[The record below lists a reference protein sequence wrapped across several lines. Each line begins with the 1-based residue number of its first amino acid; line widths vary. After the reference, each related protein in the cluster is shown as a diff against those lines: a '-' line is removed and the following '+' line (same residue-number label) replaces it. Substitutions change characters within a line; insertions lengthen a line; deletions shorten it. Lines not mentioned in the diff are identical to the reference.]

1 MHKNIGLVRNCRP
14 NDFGG
19 AEKYQIELAK
29 GLKSN
34 GFNPT
39 IITSSLKLQEE
50 AKKQNLSVIKAPFLI
65 QQNWSGYRN
74 LLLPIYFFWQIYLYL
89 WYRRIIKKNQLDVL
103 HLQSRDDL
111 IAGTLA
117 SKHLKK
123 RIIWTDHADF
133 RAFIFQNINL
143 PLKNFIGKYIYRLSK
158 KVHHITTISH
168 YEKTAIER
176 ILAPRKI
183 HNLSVI
189 YNGVYDFYQQKN
201 SQVVSK
207 NNFVFGFIGRICQEK
222 GIEELLAAFQK
233 LQSEKSNIL
242 LKIYGTGEEEYL
254 TKLKIQYTS
263 PNIQWCGFVSD
274 IKQAFQSFD
283 IFVLPTYKE
292 GLSLSI
298 LEAMMMQKIIITTDI
313 PENHELIQAQRNGYL
328 AKVKDPE
335 DLYLKFIEIVENPEK
350 SETFAKI
357 AREDYLAQF
366 NFSKIIQEQIIPLYQ
381 EDYE

>member
-335 DLYLKFIEIVENPEK
+335 DLYLKFIEIIENPAQAE
-350 SETFAKI
+350 SFAEI
-357 AREDYLAQF
+357 ARKDYLEKF
-366 NFSKIIQEQIIPLYQ
+366 NFNKIIQEQIVPLY
-381 EDYE
+381 

>member
-1 MHKNIGLVRNCRP
+1 MHKNIGLVRNCRL

-50 AKKQNLSVIKAPFLI
+50 AKKQNLSVVKAPFLL

-74 LLLPIYFFWQIYLYL
+74 LFLPIYFFWQIYLYF
-89 WYRRIIKKNQLDVL
+89 WYRKIIRKTKLDVL

-117 SKHLKK
+117 GKHLKK

-143 PLKNFIGKYIYRLSK
+143 PLKNFIGKYIYRLAKNVS
-158 KVHHITTISH
+158 HITTISN

-183 HNLSVI
+183 HNLSVV
-189 YNGVYDFYQQKN
+189 YNGVYDFYQQK
-201 SQVVSK
+201 SSAVVSK
-207 NNFVFGFIGRICQEK
+207 NDFVFGFIGRVCQEK

-242 LKIYGTGEEEYL
+242 LKIYGTGEKEYL
-254 TKLKIQYTS
+254 TKLKTQYTS
-263 PNIQWCGFVSD
+263 PNIQWYGFVSD
-274 IKQAFQSFD
+274 TKQAFQSFD

-328 AKVKDPE
+328 VKVKDPE
-335 DLYLKFIEIVENPEK
+335 DLYLKFIEIIENPEK
-350 SETFAKI
+350 SEAFAKI

>member
-1 MHKNIGLVRNCRP
+1 MNKNIGLVRNCRP

-34 GFNPT
+34 DFNPT

-74 LLLPIYFFWQIYLYL
+74 LFLLIYFFWQIYLYF
-89 WYRRIIKKNQLDVL
+89 WYRKIIRKTKLDVL

-117 SKHLKK
+117 GKHFKK

-168 YEKTAIER
+168 YEKTTIER

-207 NNFVFGFIGRICQEK
+207 NDFVFGFMGRICQEK
-222 GIEELLAAFQK
+222 GIEELLVAFQK

-254 TKLKIQYTS
+254 TKLKTQYIS
-263 PNIQWCGFVSD
+263 SNIQWCGFVND

-328 AKVKDPE
+328 AKVKDSE
-335 DLYLKFIEIVENPEK
+335 DLYLKFIEIIENPAQAE
-350 SETFAKI
+350 SFAEI
-357 AREDYLAQF
+357 ARKDYLEKF
-366 NFSKIIQEQIIPLYQ
+366 NFNKIIQEQIIPLYQ

>member
-50 AKKQNLSVIKAPFLI
+50 AKKQKILVIKAPFLL

-74 LLLPIYFFWQIYLYL
+74 LFLPIYFIWQIYLYF
-89 WYRRIIKKNQLDVL
+89 WYRKIIKKTKLDVL
-103 HLQSRDDL
+103 HLQSRDDF

-117 SKHLKK
+117 GKHLKK
-123 RIIWTDHADF
+123 HLVWTDHADF

-143 PLKNFIGKYIYRLSK
+143 PFKNFIGKYIYRLAK
-158 KVHHITTISH
+158 NVPYITTISH

-183 HNLSVI
+183 HNLSVV
-189 YNGVYDFYQQKN
+189 YNGVYDFYQQK
-201 SQVVSK
+201 SSAVVSK
-207 NNFVFGFIGRICQEK
+207 NDFVFGFIGRVCREK

-254 TKLKIQYTS
+254 TKLKTQYTS

-328 AKVKDPE
+328 IKVKNPE
-335 DLYLKFIEIVENPEK
+335 DLYLKFIEIIEKPEK
-350 SETFAKI
+350 SEAFAKI
-357 AREDYLAQF
+357 AREDYLTQF

>member
-1 MHKNIGLVRNCRP
+1 MNKNIGLVRNCRP

-34 GFNPT
+34 DFNPT

-74 LLLPIYFFWQIYLYL
+74 LFLLIYFFWQIYLYF
-89 WYRRIIKKNQLDVL
+89 WYRKIIRKTKLDVL

-117 SKHLKK
+117 GKHLKK

-143 PLKNFIGKYIYRLSK
+143 PLKNFIGKYIYRLAKNVS
-158 KVHHITTISH
+158 HITTISH

-183 HNLSVI
+183 HNLSVV

-207 NNFVFGFIGRICQEK
+207 NDFVFGFIGRVCWEK

-254 TKLKIQYTS
+254 TKLKTQYTS

-313 PENHELIQAQRNGYL
+313 PENHELIQAERNGYL
-328 AKVKDPE
+328 VKVKNPE
-335 DLYLKFIEIVENPEK
+335 DLYLKFIEIIEKPEK
-350 SETFAKI
+350 SEAFAKN
-357 AREDYLAQF
+357 AREDYLTQF

>member
-50 AKKQNLSVIKAPFLI
+50 AKKQNLSVIKAPFLH

-74 LLLPIYFFWQIYLYL
+74 FFLPVYFFWQIYLYF
-89 WYRRIIKKNQLDVL
+89 WYRKTIKKTKLDVL

-117 SKHLKK
+117 GKHLKK
-123 RIIWTDHADF
+123 CLVWTDHADF

-143 PLKNFIGKYIYRLSK
+143 PFKNFIGKYIYRLTKS
-158 KVHHITTISH
+158 VSHITTISH
-168 YEKTAIER
+168 YEKTAIEK
-176 ILAPRKI
+176 ILSPRKI
-183 HNLSVI
+183 HNLTVI
-189 YNGVYDFYQQKN
+189 YNGVYDIYP
-201 SQVVSK
+201 QVDPPAVSE
-207 NNFVFGFIGRICQEK
+207 NGFVFGFVGRICQEK

-242 LKIYGTGEEEYL
+242 LRIYGNGEEKYL
-254 TKLKIQYTS
+254 TKLKTQYNS

-274 IKQAFQSFD
+274 IKQALQSFD

-292 GLSLSI
+292 GLSLSV
-298 LEAMMMQKIIITTDI
+298 LEAMMMQKIIITTNL
-313 PENHELIQAQRNGYL
+313 PENHELIQDQKNGYL

-335 DLYLKFIEIVENPEK
+335 NLYLKFIEIIKNPAKAEA
-350 SETFAKI
+350 FAKI
-357 AREDYLAQF
+357 AREDYLVKF

-381 EDYE
+381 ENHE

>member
-1 MHKNIGLVRNCRP
+1 MNKNVGLVRNCRP

>member
-1 MHKNIGLVRNCRP
+1 MQLLTLRFSIAVGL
-14 NDFGG
+14 ND
-19 AEKYQIELAK
+19 
-29 GLKSN
+29 
-34 GFNPT
+34 
-39 IITSSLKLQEE
+39 
-50 AKKQNLSVIKAPFLI
+50 
-65 QQNWSGYRN
+65 
-74 LLLPIYFFWQIYLYL
+74 
-89 WYRRIIKKNQLDVL
+89 
-103 HLQSRDDL
+103 
-111 IAGTLA
+111 
-117 SKHLKK
+117 
-123 RIIWTDHADF
+123 
-133 RAFIFQNINL
+133 AFIFQNINL

-183 HNLSVI
+183 HNLSVV

-207 NNFVFGFIGRICQEK
+207 NNFVFGFIGRVCQEK
-222 GIEELLAAFQK
+222 GIEELLVAFQK

-254 TKLKIQYTS
+254 TKLKTQYIS

-313 PENHELIQAQRNGYL
+313 PENHELIQDQRNGYL
-328 AKVKDPE
+328 VKVKDPE
-335 DLYLKFIEIVENPEK
+335 DLYLKFIEIIGSPEK
-350 SETFAKI
+350 SEAFAKI

>member
-29 GLKSN
+29 GLKPN
-34 GFNPT
+34 GFNPI

-50 AKKQNLSVIKAPFLI
+50 ARKQNLSVIKAPFLI

-74 LLLPIYFFWQIYLYL
+74 LFLSIYFFWQIYLYL
-89 WYRRIIKKNQLDVL
+89 WYRRIIKKNQLDIL

-143 PLKNFIGKYIYRLSK
+143 PLKNFIGKYIYRLAKNVS
-158 KVHHITTISH
+158 HITTISH

-207 NNFVFGFIGRICQEK
+207 NDFVFGFIGRICQEK
-222 GIEELLAAFQK
+222 GIEELLATFQK

-254 TKLKIQYTS
+254 TKLKTQYTS

-328 AKVKDPE
+328 VKVKDPE
-335 DLYLKFIEIVENPEK
+335 DLYLKFVEIIENPEK
-350 SETFAKI
+350 SEAFAKI

-381 EDYE
+381 ENYE

>member
-335 DLYLKFIEIVENPEK
+335 DLYLKFIEIIENPAQAE
-350 SETFAKI
+350 SFAEI
-357 AREDYLAQF
+357 ARKDYLEKF
-366 NFSKIIQEQIIPLYQ
+366 NFNKIIQEQIIPLY
-381 EDYE
+381 

>member
-29 GLKSN
+29 GLKPN
-34 GFNPT
+34 GFNPI

-50 AKKQNLSVIKAPFLI
+50 ARKQNLSVIKAPFLI

-74 LLLPIYFFWQIYLYL
+74 LFLPIYFFWQIYLYL
-89 WYRRIIKKNQLDVL
+89 WYRRIIKKNQLDIL

-168 YEKTAIER
+168 YEKTAIEQ

-183 HNLSVI
+183 HNLSVV
-189 YNGVYDFYQQKN
+189 YNGVYDFYQQK
-201 SQVVSK
+201 SSAVVSK
-207 NNFVFGFIGRICQEK
+207 NDFVFGFIGRVCQEK

-233 LQSEKSNIL
+233 LQSEKSNTI
-242 LKIYGTGEEEYL
+242 LKIYGTGEGEYL
-254 TKLKIQYTS
+254 TKLKTQYTS

-298 LEAMMMQKIIITTDI
+298 LEAMMTQKIIITTDI
-313 PENHELIQAQRNGYL
+313 SENHELIQDQRNGYL
-328 AKVKDPE
+328 VKVKDPE
-335 DLYLKFIEIVENPEK
+335 DLYLKFVEIIGNPEK
-350 SETFAKI
+350 SEVFAKI

>member
-29 GLKSN
+29 GLKSY

-50 AKKQNLSVIKAPFLI
+50 AKKQNLPVVKAPFLL

-74 LLLPIYFFWQIYLYL
+74 LFLLAYFFWQVYLYF
-89 WYRRIIKKNQLDVL
+89 WYRKIIRKTKLDVL

-111 IAGTLA
+111 IAGTFA
-117 SKHLKK
+117 GKHLKK

-201 SQVVSK
+201 SDVVPK
-207 NNFVFGFIGRICQEK
+207 NDFVFGFIGRICQEK
-222 GIEELLAAFQK
+222 GIEELLAVFQK

-254 TKLKIQYTS
+254 TKLKTQYTS

-328 AKVKDPE
+328 VKVKDPE
-335 DLYLKFIEIVENPEK
+335 DLYLKFVEIIENPEK
-350 SETFAKI
+350 SEAFAKI

>member
-29 GLKSN
+29 GLKFN
-34 GFNPT
+34 GFNPI
-39 IITSSLKLQEE
+39 IITSSFKLQEE
-50 AKKQNLSVIKAPFLI
+50 ARKQNLSVIKAPFLI

-74 LLLPIYFFWQIYLYL
+74 LFLPIYFFWQIYLYL
-89 WYRRIIKKNQLDVL
+89 WYRRIIKKNQLDIL

-117 SKHLKK
+117 GKHLKR

-168 YEKTAIER
+168 YEKTAIEQ

-183 HNLSVI
+183 HNLSVV
-189 YNGVYDFYQQKN
+189 YNGVYDFYQQKS

-207 NNFVFGFIGRICQEK
+207 NDFVFGFVGRICQEK
-222 GIEELLAAFQK
+222 GIEELLVAFQK

-254 TKLKIQYTS
+254 TKLKTQYIS
-263 PNIQWCGFVSD
+263 PNIQWCGFVND

-335 DLYLKFIEIVENPEK
+335 DLYLKFVEIVENPEK
-350 SETFAKI
+350 SEAFAKI
-357 AREDYLAQF
+357 AREDYLAKF

>member
-50 AKKQNLSVIKAPFLI
+50 AKKQNFPVIKAPFLL

-74 LLLPIYFFWQIYLYL
+74 LFLPIYFIWQIYLYF
-89 WYRRIIKKNQLDVL
+89 WYRKIIKKTKLDVL
-103 HLQSRDDL
+103 HLQSRDDF

-117 SKHLKK
+117 RKHLKK
-123 RIIWTDHADF
+123 HLVWTDHADF

-143 PLKNFIGKYIYRLSK
+143 PFKNFIGKYIYRLAKNVS
-158 KVHHITTISH
+158 HITTISH
-168 YEKTAIER
+168 YEKTAIEQ
-176 ILAPRKI
+176 ILFPRKI
-183 HNLSVI
+183 QNLKVV
-189 YNGVYDFYQQKN
+189 YNGVYDNY
-201 SQVVSK
+201 SQTEPHIVSEHD
-207 NNFVFGFIGRICQEK
+207 FVFGFIGRVCQEK
-222 GIEELLAAFQK
+222 GIDELLTAFQK
-233 LQSEKSNIL
+233 LQSKKSNVL

-254 TKLKIQYTS
+254 TKLKTQYTS

-274 IKQAFQSFD
+274 IKQAFSSFD

-292 GLSLSI
+292 GLSLSL

-328 AKVKDPE
+328 VKVKDPE
-335 DLYLKFIEIVENPEK
+335 DLYLKFVEVMENPEK
-350 SETFAKI
+350 SKAFAKI

-366 NFSKIIQEQIIPLYQ
+366 NFNKIIKQQIIPLYQ

>member
-1 MHKNIGLVRNCRP
+1 MNKNIGLVRNCRP

-34 GFNPT
+34 DFNPT

-74 LLLPIYFFWQIYLYL
+74 LFLLIYFFWQIYLYF
-89 WYRRIIKKNQLDVL
+89 WYRKIIRKTKLDVL

-117 SKHLKK
+117 GKHFKK

-168 YEKTAIER
+168 NEKTTIER

-207 NNFVFGFIGRICQEK
+207 NDFVFGFMGRICQEK
-222 GIEELLAAFQK
+222 GIEELLVAFQK

-254 TKLKIQYTS
+254 TKLKTQYIS
-263 PNIQWCGFVSD
+263 SNIQWCGFVND

-328 AKVKDPE
+328 AKVKDSE
-335 DLYLKFIEIVENPEK
+335 DLYLKFIEIIENPAQAE
-350 SETFAKI
+350 SFAEI
-357 AREDYLAQF
+357 ARKDYLEKF
-366 NFSKIIQEQIIPLYQ
+366 NFNKIIQEQIIPLYQ

>member
-1 MHKNIGLVRNCRP
+1 MNKNIGLVRNCRP

-50 AKKQNLSVIKAPFLI
+50 AKKQNISVIKAPFLL

-74 LLLPIYFFWQIYLYL
+74 LFLPIYFFWQIYLYS
-89 WYRRIIKKNQLDVL
+89 WYRKIIRKTKLDVL

-117 SKHLKK
+117 GKHLKK

-189 YNGVYDFYQQKN
+189 YNGVYDFYQQKK
-201 SQVVSK
+201 SAVVSK
-207 NNFVFGFIGRICQEK
+207 NDFVFGFVGRICQEK
-222 GIEELLAAFQK
+222 GIEELLVAFQK
-233 LQSEKSNIL
+233 LQSEKTNIL

-254 TKLKIQYTS
+254 IKLKKQYIS

-328 AKVKDPE
+328 ANVKDPE
-335 DLYLKFIEIVENPEK
+335 DLYLKFIEIIENPAQAE
-350 SETFAKI
+350 SFAEI
-357 AREDYLAQF
+357 ARKDYLEKF
-366 NFSKIIQEQIIPLYQ
+366 NFNKIIQEQIIPLYQ

>member
-29 GLKSN
+29 GLKPN
-34 GFNPT
+34 GFNPI

-50 AKKQNLSVIKAPFLI
+50 ARKQNLSVIKAPFLI

-74 LLLPIYFFWQIYLYL
+74 LFLPIYFFWQIYLYL
-89 WYRRIIKKNQLDVL
+89 WYRRIIKKNQLDIL

-133 RAFIFQNINL
+133 RAFIFQNINF

-168 YEKTAIER
+168 YEKTAIEQ

-189 YNGVYDFYQQKN
+189 YNGVYDFYQQE
-201 SQVVSK
+201 SSAVASK
-207 NNFVFGFIGRICQEK
+207 NNFVFGFVGRICQEK
-222 GIEELLAAFQK
+222 GIEELLVAFQK

-254 TKLKIQYTS
+254 TKLKTQYTS
-263 PNIQWCGFVSD
+263 PNIQWCGFVSN

-328 AKVKDPE
+328 VKVKDSE
-335 DLYLKFIEIVENPEK
+335 DLYLKFVEIIENPEK
-350 SETFAKI
+350 SEAFAKI

>member
-1 MHKNIGLVRNCRP
+1 MHKNIGLVRNYRP

-29 GLKSN
+29 GLKLN

-50 AKKQNLSVIKAPFLI
+50 AKKQDFSVIKAPFLI

-74 LLLPIYFFWQIYLYL
+74 LFLPIYFFWQIYLYF
-89 WYRRIIKKNQLDVL
+89 WYRRIIKKNQIDVL

-117 SKHLKK
+117 GKHLKK

-158 KVHHITTISH
+158 KVHHVTTISH

-189 YNGVYDFYQQKN
+189 YNGVYDFYQQK
-201 SQVVSK
+201 SSTVVSK
-207 NNFVFGFIGRICQEK
+207 NAFVFGFVGRICQEK
-222 GIEELLAAFQK
+222 GIEELLVAFQK

-254 TKLKIQYTS
+254 TKLKTQYIS

-313 PENHELIQAQRNGYL
+313 PENHELIQDQRNGYL
-328 AKVKDPE
+328 VKVKDPE
-335 DLYLKFIEIVENPEK
+335 DLYLKFIEIIGSPEK
-350 SETFAKI
+350 SEAFAKI

>member
-1 MHKNIGLVRNCRP
+1 MNKNIGLVRNCRP

-50 AKKQNLSVIKAPFLI
+50 AKKQNLSVIKAPFLV
-65 QQNWSGYRN
+65 QQNWSSYRN
-74 LLLPIYFFWQIYLYL
+74 LFLPIYFFWQIYLYF
-89 WYRRIIKKNQLDVL
+89 WYRRVIKKNQFDVL

-117 SKHLKK
+117 SKHLQK

-158 KVHHITTISH
+158 KVHYITTISY
-168 YEKTAIER
+168 YEKTAIEQ

-201 SQVVSK
+201 TPKVSE
-207 NNFVFGFIGRICQEK
+207 NNFVFGFVGRICQEK
-222 GIEELLAAFQK
+222 GIEELLVAFQK
-233 LQSEKSNIL
+233 LQLEKPNSL
-242 LKIYGTGEEEYL
+242 LKIYGAGEERYL
-254 TKLKIQYTS
+254 NKLKSQYS
-263 PNIQWCGFVSD
+263 SSNIQWCGFVSNME
-274 IKQAFQSFD
+274 QALQSFD
-283 IFVLPTYKE
+283 VFVLPTYKE

-298 LEAMMMQKIIITTDI
+298 LEAMMMQKIIITTNI
-313 PENHELIQAQRNGYL
+313 PENHELIQSQRNGYL
-328 AKVKDPE
+328 VNLKDPD
-335 DLYLKFIEIVENPEK
+335 DLNFKFIEIIDAPTK
-350 SETFAKI
+350 AETFAKI
-357 AREDYLAQF
+357 AREDYLVKF

-381 EDYE
+381 EDHE